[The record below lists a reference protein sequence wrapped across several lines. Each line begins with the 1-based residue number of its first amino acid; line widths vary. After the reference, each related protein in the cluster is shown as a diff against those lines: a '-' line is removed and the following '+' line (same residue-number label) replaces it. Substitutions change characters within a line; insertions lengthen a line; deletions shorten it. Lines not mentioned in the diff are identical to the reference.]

1 MKEDIKCR
9 TRTVLRLWRLDYA
22 YDIVPK
28 TGGKAAA
35 IQAVSKH
42 FGYQK
47 EELMAFGDGH
57 NDIEMLDVVGYPIVM
72 ENGSDEVKQH
82 ACYICDDVEK
92 EGILKGLK
100 HFNLID

>member
-1 MKEDIKCR
+1 
-9 TRTVLRLWRLDYA
+9 
-22 YDIVPK
+22 
-28 TGGKAAA
+28 
-35 IQAVSKH
+35 
-42 FGYQK
+42 
-47 EELMAFGDGH
+47 MAFGDGH

-100 HFNLID
+100 HFNLIG